1 MKNSFRI
8 LSLIC
13 VTFSLFGFQC
23 VKEKEGI
30 GPLLKG
36 KLSVAGWCNNYTI
49 TLGDDNSEFDP
60 TQVEN
65 SWTDPKTGITYQKAF
80 RLANYCQF
88 PSHIREGDEFYF
100 RVISRGTNDCFT
112 CLADY
117 PTPAKALA
125 IRVQ

>member
-1 MKNSFRI
+1 MKNSSRI

-36 KLSVAGWCNNYTI
+36 KLSVAGWCKNYTI
-49 TLGDDNSEFDP
+49 TLLEGDLSSR
-60 TQVEN
+60 QVEN
-65 SWTDPKTGITYQKAF
+65 KWTDPETGITYRKAF
-80 RLANYCQF
+80 HLANHCDF
-88 PSHIREGDEFYF
+88 PDHITEGDEFYF
-100 RVISRGTNDCFT
+100 RVISRGSDSCFT
-112 CLADY
+112 CTGYY
-117 PTPAKALA
+117 PSPAKAIA